1 MSRDTAGFLD
11 NLFGLQGKTA
21 VVVGGTGV
29 LCGTMAKGLWS
40 AGCRV
45 LLVGRNQGQGRGAS
59 SRLGSSGRGSGVLQG
74 RSHGQI
80 PRWKLPWPTRSS
92 VSAARISGST
102 ARASIPRTPY
112 LDISEE
118 EFGRILDNNIKSV
131 HLGCQIIGKHWLDN
145 KLTGNIINMS
155 SMSALRPL
163 SRVFTYSVTK
173 AAVWNLTQNLAR
185 EWAPNG
191 IRVNALCPGFFPAEQ
206 NRKVLDKERIASIMR
221 LTPMDRFGEAEELLG
236 ATLLLASDKAAG
248 FITGAHLVV
257 DGGFSV
263 TTI

>member
-1 MSRDTAGFLD
+1 MSRDTAGFLS
-11 NLFGLQGKTA
+11 NLFGLEGKTA

-29 LCGTMAKGLWS
+29 LCGEMAKGLWS

-45 LLVGRNQGQGRGAS
+45 LLVGRNQDKAEAHRRDWGAPKDQVS
-59 SRLGSSGRGSGVLQG
+59 FFKAEATDRAALEGALAHALECFGSVDIWINGAG
-74 RSHGQI
+74 I
-80 PRWKLPWPTRSS
+80 N
-92 VSAARISGST
+92 SA
-102 ARASIPRTPY
+102 TPY
-112 LDISEE
+112 LEISDE
-118 EFGRILDNNIKSV
+118 EFDRILNTNIKGV
-131 HLGCQIIGKHWLDN
+131 HLGCQVIGAYWLKN
-145 KLTGNIINMS
+145 KLYGNIINMS

-163 SRVFTYSVTK
+163 SRVFTYSITK

-185 EWAPNG
+185 EWAPGN

-221 LTPMDRFGEAEELLG
+221 LTPMDRFGEADELVG